1 MTNGLSNFQPPKD
14 PKAKPVGSSNTKFG
28 CLGCLG
34 IIVVLF
40 VGCSIAAGINA
51 AQPKDYN
58 TAYQA
63 ESQCEARVKEKLKAP
78 STAEF
83 SGTTATGG
91 GPWTVT
97 GQVDSQN
104 SFGAMIRSPFGCT
117 VTITGESARVR
128 VEYIGD

>member
-14 PKAKPVGSSNTKFG
+14 PKGKPVGSSNTK
-28 CLGCLG
+28 
-34 IIVVLF
+34 
-40 VGCSIAAGINA
+40 
-51 AQPKDYN
+51 
-58 TAYQA
+58 
-63 ESQCEARVKEKLKAP
+63 KLKAP